1 MIIII
6 PHVTLQVREMISAYD
21 DNYVSLLIS
30 ITDSIM
36 NESKNNEEIQRFQRT
51 RRIFDELQS
60 LWFCVMLNP
69 TLTKDTSVCL
79 ENYLSQWYGN
89 KSCPKENKDD
99 PTSKNIL
106 ESVQESITKSK
117 MDTYLIFKFAG
128 QQRCIYQYSE
138 CQIS

>member
-1 MIIII
+1 
-6 PHVTLQVREMISAYD
+6 MISAYD

-36 NESKNNEEIQRFQRT
+36 KESKNNEEIQRFQRT

-69 TLTKDTSVCL
+69 TLTKDTRVCL
-79 ENYLSQWYGN
+79 EHYLSQWYGN
-89 KSCPKENKDD
+89 KSCPRENKDD
-99 PTSKNIL
+99 PISRNIL

-117 MDTYLIFKFAG
+117 IWILI
-128 QQRCIYQYSE
+128 
-138 CQIS
+138 